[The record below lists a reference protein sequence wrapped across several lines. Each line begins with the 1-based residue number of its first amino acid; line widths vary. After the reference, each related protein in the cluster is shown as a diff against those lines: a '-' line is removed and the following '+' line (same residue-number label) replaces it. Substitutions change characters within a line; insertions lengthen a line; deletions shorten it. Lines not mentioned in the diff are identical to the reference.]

1 MDNDILV
8 TGATGTIGSE
18 VLKHLLN
25 LDINVKAAV
34 RSPNNKIKDLPQIE
48 FDYNKPETLSNALK
62 NVNKIFLLT
71 PFDKYMVVNTEKLV
85 NEAKKNGIQQI
96 VKLSVMGADVEPGVI
111 PTQLHR
117 KAEKIIED
125 SQIPYT
131 FLRPNSFMQ
140 NFVNFFSNSI
150 KNNNSF
156 YGSVDNAKMSFI
168 DASDIASVAV
178 HSLLYDENRGQSYTL
193 TGPESLSYYDAAES
207 LSKVLGRT
215 ISYVDVSDDDLA
227 TGMKNVGMDEWTVD
241 SLIELAKF
249 TRNGHLAKI
258 TDSVEKITG
267 NKPKTFLEF
276 LVENKSFF

>member
-85 NEAKKNGIQQI
+85 NEAKKNEIQQI

-125 SQIPYT
+125 SQIPFT